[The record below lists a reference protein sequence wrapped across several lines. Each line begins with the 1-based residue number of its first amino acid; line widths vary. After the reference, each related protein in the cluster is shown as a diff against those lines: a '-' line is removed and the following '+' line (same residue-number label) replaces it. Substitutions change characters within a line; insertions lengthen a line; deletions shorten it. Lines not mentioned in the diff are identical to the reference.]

1 MKRNPTQPLN
11 LLGFLASTQPTKLPR
26 LINMYELIYP
36 TVDLFLYDLRD
47 GLGQSDQKVAINRQ
61 KFWQK
66 IDPAIDPT
74 IIDLQTSKE
83 NPEKEFVKLHDQKF
97 PEPYLDG
104 RYFALQLGD
113 TFFLQVD
120 ASDHTT
126 KDAPTPEPDPPRSL
140 SQLAKLKNLVINKL
154 NHHEK
159 ATAIDPDKL
168 GTLGQTWL
176 VWGKAT
182 ANNTTPDHLRS
193 IAQACFPHLTP
204 NQNWKSKFTEIETKI
219 GELVGARVFEY
230 TQTPKNWTADLTKF
244 SQENYH
250 LVILLFPDDEKISLP
265 EIKQRMQRITFDLV
279 KLFAYRHKIIW
290 SYWNSRRLKAE
301 LKESAQQMEDLRKQ
315 IQAYQKHS
323 FNLDRL
329 QAKLTESLPML
340 AEYSTKLNQM
350 SSQGHTIKINLEN
363 YQKRLTKIIKDQQ
376 NRKDKNGQSAP
387 LSVDLAPFQEFVT
400 LAEERYQ
407 QQISMDY
414 EGLSSVLTILE
425 NLTRTIDTLV
435 NIERTRAENR
445 LNTTIAIAGL
455 GLAASSSVAGIVATQ
470 VYQPENTQ
478 GDRLPVGVGFAYTVV
493 ISLAIVLVG
502 VVGAIGF
509 RQLFRRW
516 R

>member
-1 MKRNPTQPLN
+1 
-11 LLGFLASTQPTKLPR
+11 
-26 LINMYELIYP
+26 MYELIYP

-47 GLGQSDQKVAINRQ
+47 GLGQSDKEVGTNRR

-66 IDPAIDPT
+66 IDPA

-83 NPEKEFVKLHDQKF
+83 NPEKELVKLHDQKF
-97 PEPYLDG
+97 PEPFLDG
-104 RYFALQLGD
+104 RYFALQIGD
-113 TFFLQVD
+113 TYFLQVD

-126 KDAPTPEPDPPRSL
+126 KDAPTPEKDPPRSL
-140 SQLAKLKNLVINKL
+140 VQLAKLKNLVINKL

-159 ATAIDPDKL
+159 SGEIDPDKL

-176 VWGKAT
+176 VWGRAT
-182 ANNTTPDHLRS
+182 AGNTTQDHLRN
-193 IAQACFPHLTP
+193 IAQACFPYLTP
-204 NQNWKSKFTEIETKI
+204 NQSWKPNFTEIETKV

-250 LVILLFPDDEKISLP
+250 LVILLFPDNDSTSMA
-265 EIKQRMQRITFDLV
+265 EIKQRMQKITFDLV

-301 LKESAQQMEDLRKQ
+301 LKKDAQQMEDLRNQ
-315 IQAYQKHS
+315 IQGYQKHS

-363 YQKRLTKIIKDQQ
+363 YQKRLAKIIKDQQ
-376 NRKDKNGQSAP
+376 NCKDENGQSAS
-387 LSVDLAPFQEFVT
+387 LDVDLAPFQEFIT
-400 LAEERYQ
+400 TARERYQ

-445 LNTTIAIAGL
+445 LNNTIAIAGL
-455 GLAASSSVAGIVATQ
+455 GLAASSSVASLVSTQ
-470 VYQPENTQ
+470 VRQTKDADSS
-478 GDRLPVGVGFAYTVV
+478 DRLPVVEGFAYTVA
-493 ISLAIVLVG
+493 ISLTIVVMG
-502 VVGAIGF
+502 VVGAIGL
-509 RQLFRRW
+509 RELLRRL
-516 R
+516 RK